1 MKTAYLN
8 EIGISDQSVIDKIMA
23 ENGRDIEKAKKD
35 YDTLL
40 SKIEGLETQLNER
53 DSQLKELKKSA
64 KDNETLTA
72 KIAELEESN
81 ANTKTEYEKKIAD
94 IQKDY
99 EVETKLRDA
108 KAKNLKAV
116 RALLNMEDD
125 VDKQIKALQT
135 GEDTAFLFEQDS
147 TPGAKPPA
155 GTTPS
160 GSKTTPSEAKELT
173 FAQKIANAMKG

>member
-8 EIGISDQSVIDKIMA
+8 EIGISDQSIIDKIMA

-53 DSQLKELKKSA
+53 DSQLKDLKKSA

-72 KIAELEESN
+72 KIAELEQSN

-125 VDKQIKALQT
+125 VDKQIKALQA
-135 GEDTAFLFEQDS
+135 GEDTAFLFEHES
-147 TPGAKPPA
+147 APSNKPPA

-160 GSKTTPSEAKELT
+160 GSKDNPPETKELT
-173 FAQKIANAMKG
+173 FTQRIANAMKG

>member
-8 EIGISDQSVIDKIMA
+8 EIGISDQSIIDKIMA

-40 SKIEGLETQLNER
+40 SKIEGLESQLNER

-99 EVETKLRDA
+99 EIETKLRDA

-135 GEDTAFLFEQDS
+135 GEDTAFLFEQENS
-147 TPGAKPPA
+147 SGTKPPA

-160 GSKTTPSEAKELT
+160 GSKTNPPEAKELT